1 MPIKQNLIVIIVLFF
16 PVSQPAVVATFLR
29 FEPGTS
35 ITIGCTVVL
44 GPHTDN
50 NEHVAIEWSCPGD
63 SACTGQ
69 RYSTTPVSQG
79 HGSDFNANITI
90 SPPASQDIGTYMC
103 TGTVTGGNNV
113 IPARASA
120 NIIITVTG
128 KQHISLLRTP
138 HAVLILLYYYRYY
151 RYSCS

>member
-1 MPIKQNLIVIIVLFF
+1 MLFF
-16 PVSQPAVVATFLR
+16 TVSQPDVTATLIR

-35 ITIGCTVVL
+35 ITIRCTVVL

-50 NEHVAIEWSCPGD
+50 NEHVAIEWSCPGG

-69 RYSTTPVSQG
+69 RYSTTPASQG

-90 SPPASQDIGTYMC
+90 SPVSYQDVGTYMC

-113 IPARASA
+113 RPASA
-120 NIIITVTG
+120 HINIRITATG
-128 KQHISLLRTP
+128 NNKA
-138 HAVLILLYYYRYY
+138 HAELN
-151 RYSCS
+151 CD